1 MPDSVAIRN
10 RMLAVIT
17 ILFITAALRASYSVT
32 MPLAASILVIAAIWP
47 IKPWLDRALPS
58 SLSYIGTTLV
68 LLFIIVSFVA
78 ALYFSAA
85 QVVRAFA
92 QNWDKFEKS
101 YQSVTQWGDRWGL
114 TIGGREGYAR
124 LIGFGED
131 LLSNAYTVFVYLG
144 FIAVITHP
152 LIDAKISTKS
162 AA

>member
-85 QVVRAFA
+85 
-92 QNWDKFEKS
+92 
-101 YQSVTQWGDRWGL
+101 
-114 TIGGREGYAR
+114 
-124 LIGFGED
+124 
-131 LLSNAYTVFVYLG
+131 
-144 FIAVITHP
+144 
-152 LIDAKISTKS
+152 
-162 AA
+162 